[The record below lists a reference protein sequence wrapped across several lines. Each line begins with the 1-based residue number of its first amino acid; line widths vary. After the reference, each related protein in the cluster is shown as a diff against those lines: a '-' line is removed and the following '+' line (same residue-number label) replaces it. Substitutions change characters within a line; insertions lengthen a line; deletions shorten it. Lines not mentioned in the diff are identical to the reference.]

1 VFLSCL
7 VVGQFMT
14 EQQIPNSGSHATPT
28 TLEGEVVSTTPEKSV
43 KEKVSIEKITQLT
56 ELMKEVEQQLIRLR
70 KEGLASAPPH
80 KVAPPETDQ
89 SNPMTGEEKA
99 KLLQAL
105 QNLTEDD
112 MFYVASIIGDSFP
125 QFAEIN
131 ADEVEI
137 DINSLDNSTLRD
149 IESYIRQSNID
160 Y

>member
-1 VFLSCL
+1 
-7 VVGQFMT
+7 
-14 EQQIPNSGSHATPT
+14 
-28 TLEGEVVSTTPEKSV
+28 
-43 KEKVSIEKITQLT
+43 
-56 ELMKEVEQQLIRLR
+56 MKEVEQQLIRLR